1 MGNNV
6 PGGCTGSAD
15 VAESNRNRRRNR
27 QALKQ
32 AEGDGTPL
40 RQSGSNSLGGDASPQ
55 SPPPTKGPEVKVH
68 VYNLRPGKGHVN
80 TKIGFGIF
88 HSGIEV
94 LGREWSFGGSL
105 TASPVDSGI
114 FFLPPEMVLPK
125 SQKYKT
131 VTLGYLPDGAT
142 HEVIAMA
149 VRTKLLKAWRAETY
163 HVLNHN
169 CNHFSEA
176 FVDVLNS
183 TFNTSLVVPG
193 WVNRAARIADV
204 LVPEKVL
211 RQLTGATPQAP
222 VSQHGGQQQQ
232 DGHISKGYTA
242 AEALYGS
249 TNVNK
254 PLDDFLLAP
263 NGQPLLDFN
272 GYDPDRAKREFW
284 EKYRAQEQEARKEQ
298 EDNFRKEFTIPATRE
313 EASAMS
319 VKHLKTLMWV
329 NGLDWTGCVEKDDL
343 INALMQSGTPTAT

>member
-1 MGNNV
+1 MSCITSSSL
-6 PGGCTGSAD
+6 PSHHMSITFIFFFFFF
-15 VAESNRNRRRNR
+15 
-27 QALKQ
+27 Q
-32 AEGDGTPL
+32 AEDGIRDAQESRGLGDVYK
-40 RQSGSNSLGGDASPQ
+40 RQ
-55 SPPPTKGPEVKVH
+55 
-68 VYNLRPGKGHVN
+68 
-80 TKIGFGIF
+80 GIN
-88 HSGIEV
+88 
-94 LGREWSFGGSL
+94 
-105 TASPVDSGI
+105 
-114 FFLPPEMVLPK
+114 
-125 SQKYKT
+125 
-131 VTLGYLPDGAT
+131 
-142 HEVIAMA
+142 
-149 VRTKLLKAWRAETY
+149 AEY
-163 HVLNHN
+163 
-169 CNHFSEA
+169 
-176 FVDVLNS
+176 
-183 TFNTSLVVPG
+183 G
-193 WVNRAARIADV
+193 VNRAARIADV

>member
-1 MGNNV
+1 MGNSA

-15 VAESNRNRRRNR
+15 VAESNRNRRKNR
-27 QALKQ
+27 QSQ
-32 AEGDGTPL
+32 SQEETPIRQGSAESLDG
-40 RQSGSNSLGGDASPQ
+40 ASPQ
-55 SPPPTKGPEVKVH
+55 SPPPAKGPEVKVH

-105 TASPVDSGI
+105 TASPVDSGV

-131 VTLGYLPDGAT
+131 ITLGYLPDGAT
-142 HEVIAMA
+142 HEVIALA
-149 VRTKLLKAWRAETY
+149 VRTKMLKDWRAETY

-183 TFNTSLVVPG
+183 TFNVSLVVPG
-193 WVNRAARIADV
+193 WINRAARIADV

-222 VSQHGGQQQQ
+222 VNHSEGT
-232 DGHISKGYTA
+232 SAPRGYTA

-249 TNVNK
+249 SSRERV
-254 PLDDFLLAP
+254 LDDFLLAP

-272 GYDPDRAKREFW
+272 GYDPERAKKEFW
-284 EKYRAQEQEARKEQ
+284 EKYRAQEQESRREQ
-298 EDNFRKEFTIPATRE
+298 EDELRKEFTVPTTRE
-313 EASAMS
+313 AASAMS
-319 VKHLKTLMWV
+319 VKHLKTVMWI
-329 NGLDWTGCVEKDDL
+329 NGIDWSGCFEKEDL
-343 INALMQSGTPTAT
+343 INALLQSNTENGETTGMS